1 MMTDRNKI
9 LTLAGLAILWAGLV
23 VWTWLTVEE
32 PARVPLTNVSG
43 PITAST
49 SARASTGETHVQLDL
64 LKEFR
69 TQRDMTFAAPRNI
82 FAVPR
87 AAAGGAT
94 AAVQGNDP
102 NSDLAM
108 RRQAV
113 ATELAQFHYLGFVRK
128 EDLQRQPKVGTLA
141 VITKNDDLHLVRVGE
156 VLEDHVVVKTIG
168 QDSVTLLDRDSRI
181 EHTLLLSEEPPA
193 QP

>member
-1 MMTDRNKI
+1 MTNQNKI
-9 LTLAGLAILWAGLV
+9 LTLAALAAIWAGLF
-23 VWTWLTVEE
+23 VWTWLTAEE

-43 PITAST
+43 PITASA

-64 LKEFR
+64 LKEVR
-69 TQRDMTFAAPRNI
+69 TQKDMTFTAPRNI
-82 FAVPR
+82 FAMPR
-87 AAAGGAT
+87 AAGGGAT
-94 AAVQGNDP
+94 TAARGDDP
-102 NSDLAM
+102 SSDAAM

-113 ATELAQFHYLGFVRK
+113 ETELAQFHYLGFVRK
-128 EDLQRQPKVGTLA
+128 EDLRQQPKAGTLA
-141 VITKNDDLHLVRVGE
+141 VITKNDDLHLVKVGE
-156 VLEDHVVVKTIG
+156 VLEEHVVVKTIA